1 MFTQLLISAAM
12 LLQHTTKIVKKLDDN
27 DMTRWIWCNTDP
39 KLHIQLGY
47 IIVIEIIC
55 ALLSFRAR
63 DLPSYFNETQS
74 IGYATFISSLT
85 ISSIFPV
92 YYGRKE

>member
-1 MFTQLLISAAM
+1 M